1 MKEYESL
8 IEKFMIV
15 NKARVRIIKEI
26 ENYLEDINFT
36 DYIILKK
43 VYCENRDLSMTEL
56 SELIGFSNTLITF
69 AVDNLEKKGYVYR
82 QKGED
87 RRTYYIKIT
96 EKGKK
101 SYKDLEKI
109 VREEMNKIF
118 EKIDEKDLERLTVLM
133 SEVNNIMNK
142 YIKKNFIFCLNSN
155 FTLKKDYI
163 V

>member
-101 SYKDLEKI
+101 SYKNLEKI

-118 EKIDEKDLERLTVLM
+118 EKIEVKDLEKLTMLM
-133 SEVNNIMNK
+133 TEVNNITNK
-142 YIKKNFIFCLNSN
+142 YIK
-155 FTLKKDYI
+155 
-163 V
+163 